1 MFNKK
6 RLLIMLI
13 LTVGSPGCSL
23 LTNRAKEPEVI
34 AVTTAVGTP
43 NGPATTQSIGP
54 AGGSLATPDGRL
66 TLKIPQDA
74 LSSPVNVTIQPITDQ
89 SPGGLGKAYRLEP
102 NGQTFGTPVEVSFHY
117 DAQDLAGTS
126 PDALDVAYQDAE
138 GFWRVFQSVN
148 RDQANKTLTVATTHF
163 TDYTAVTRFQ
173 LLPNRAV
180 VRVGKSVE
188 LVLNF
193 CGRRD
198 FIDKLFKLSGSCLPV
213 STAIAAVNWTVNG
226 TSGNSTFGTVTE
238 EVKDAMTGGT
248 YTAPAKKPTPNVVTV
263 RTDLRYKF

>member
-1 MFNKK
+1 MCKIIMFNKK

-13 LTVGSPGCSL
+13 LTVGSLGCSL

-102 NGQTFGTPVEVSFHY
+102 NGQTFGTPVEVSFRY
-117 DAQDLAGTS
+117 DDKDLEGT
-126 PDALDVAYQDAE
+126 
-138 GFWRVFQSVN
+138 G
-148 RDQANKTLTVATTHF
+148 
-163 TDYTAVTRFQ
+163 
-173 LLPNRAV
+173 
-180 VRVGKSVE
+180 
-188 LVLNF
+188 
-193 CGRRD
+193 
-198 FIDKLFKLSGSCLPV
+198 
-213 STAIAAVNWTVNG
+213 
-226 TSGNSTFGTVTE
+226 
-238 EVKDAMTGGT
+238 
-248 YTAPAKKPTPNVVTV
+248 
-263 RTDLRYKF
+263 